1 MVRVFCFLKL
11 EPSSFVC
18 AWYEGENPPIC
29 FILPLCYTT
38 QNVMKGIDMSLL
50 SLEKY
55 SIFKVFS
62 FDMKLHIA
70 KSCWSS
76 FKAFTCAG
84 KFRLG
89 RPQEVIYCHLL
100 HKARS
105 GQNLC
110 KTCLMCDL
118 GKANRQ
124 KQTKNPAFL
133 MFGTTFWKYFP
144 LSSSPLLS
152 PQLQVIGAYKTP
164 NSGVLQSVSGRF
176 LCCCF
181 PSCV

>member
-1 MVRVFCFLKL
+1 MIRVFCFLKL

-18 AWYEGENPPIC
+18 AWYEGENPPNC

-38 QNVMKGIDMSLL
+38 QNVMKGIDISLL

-89 RPQEVIYCHLL
+89 RPQEVI
-100 HKARS
+100 
-105 GQNLC
+105 
-110 KTCLMCDL
+110 
-118 GKANRQ
+118 
-124 KQTKNPAFL
+124 
-133 MFGTTFWKYFP
+133 
-144 LSSSPLLS
+144 
-152 PQLQVIGAYKTP
+152 
-164 NSGVLQSVSGRF
+164 
-176 LCCCF
+176 
-181 PSCV
+181 